1 MQSVA
6 VVPHGNIVHD
16 ILLRLV
22 TRLVVAPLHTLLF
35 QAAEEALC
43 HSVIPA
49 ISLTTHTANKVV
61 GLDEARLDISSYLME
76 YYNYQRPHTFNQR
89 LAPAI
94 AEEKPYPMSKIT

>member
-43 HSVIPA
+43 HGVPL

-61 GLDEARLDISSYLME
+61 GL
-76 YYNYQRPHTFNQR
+76 
-89 LAPAI
+89 
-94 AEEKPYPMSKIT
+94 